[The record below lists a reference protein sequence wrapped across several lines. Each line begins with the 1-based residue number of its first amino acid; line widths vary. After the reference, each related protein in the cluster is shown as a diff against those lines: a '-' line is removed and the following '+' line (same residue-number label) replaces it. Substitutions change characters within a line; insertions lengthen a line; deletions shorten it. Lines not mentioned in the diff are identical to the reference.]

1 MADALAGSCI
11 ASRGSRA
18 PILWGWRTYVPCA
31 SDLEDEGSGK
41 GWSDGAISTP
51 SCATHGLNMLQVKML
66 LTNRGSYDLKRMGL
80 PLINAER
87 KMCNHTSTFVLDIQ
101 AKEFA

>member
-1 MADALAGSCI
+1 MGSVGVCPH
-11 ASRGSRA
+11 ASHVS
-18 PILWGWRTYVPCA
+18 V
-31 SDLEDEGSGK
+31 D
-41 GWSDGAISTP
+41 
-51 SCATHGLNMLQVKML
+51 MLQVKML